1 MIWSTFHCE
10 IIIQF
15 NLINISVTKAM
26 NKSQKLHFFFNLAYL
41 FTGIIQQNVVVI
53 YSLSCV
59 QQFCD
64 PMDYSLPGSSVF
76 GISRARILMWVAISL
91 SEVSSQPRDQ
101 TWVSCIGRQI
111 LYCWATWKPQF
122 IILATYKNLDVSIGI
137 NHIKM
142 GAISLPEDKK
152 K

>member
-1 MIWSTFHCE
+1 
-10 IIIQF
+10 
-15 NLINISVTKAM
+15 M

-101 TWVSCIGRQI
+101 T
-111 LYCWATWKPQF
+111 
-122 IILATYKNLDVSIGI
+122 
-137 NHIKM
+137 
-142 GAISLPEDKK
+142 
-152 K
+152 